1 MGFFLFTD
9 CFCLHSVILTLEK
22 TTLSHVTVC
31 CILDTMRHN
40 SSHKVTQNQRLT
52 QQYFLFYFLYSFMY
66 SFTLSFF
73 LSILLDIL
81 QYRLFKILSSLFF
94 ASSDN
99 SLYRYHFIFGG
110 SFVVILIILF
120 RPASVSFPVFCT
132 AMLVSAQSFWCI
144 IFHHC
149 NNPFFSC
156 NPILNSVNVYSY

>member
-1 MGFFLFTD
+1 
-9 CFCLHSVILTLEK
+9 
-22 TTLSHVTVC
+22 
-31 CILDTMRHN
+31 
-40 SSHKVTQNQRLT
+40 
-52 QQYFLFYFLYSFMY
+52 MY

-156 NPILNSVNVYSY
+156 NPILNSVNVYSYWQVFCQRLMLLDDILKIIWIFDSGYNSNFSFHAGPDGLNLLFLYNFFIFFYG

>member
-1 MGFFLFTD
+1 
-9 CFCLHSVILTLEK
+9 
-22 TTLSHVTVC
+22 
-31 CILDTMRHN
+31 
-40 SSHKVTQNQRLT
+40 
-52 QQYFLFYFLYSFMY
+52 MY

-99 SLYRYHFIFGG
+99 SLYRYHFIFEG

-132 AMLVSAQSFWCI
+132 AMLASAQSSGVLFSITVTIHFSHVTLFSILLMYIRIGRFSVSVSCFWMI
-144 IFHHC
+144 
-149 NNPFFSC
+149 
-156 NPILNSVNVYSY
+156 YSK